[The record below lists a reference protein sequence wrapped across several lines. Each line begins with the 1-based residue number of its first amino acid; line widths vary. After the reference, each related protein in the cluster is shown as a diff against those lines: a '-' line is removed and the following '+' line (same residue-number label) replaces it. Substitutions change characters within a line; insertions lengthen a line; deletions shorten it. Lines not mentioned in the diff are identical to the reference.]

1 MSGFGGESHAW
12 STSSD
17 LSMFTL
23 IGSLNKLILKVD
35 ERGLENDKDEC
46 TVGVVKHE
54 HDKTRNA
61 RVADQH

>member
-17 LSMFTL
+17 LSMVTL

-46 TVGVVKHE
+46 TVGVVK
-54 HDKTRNA
+54 T
-61 RVADQH
+61 